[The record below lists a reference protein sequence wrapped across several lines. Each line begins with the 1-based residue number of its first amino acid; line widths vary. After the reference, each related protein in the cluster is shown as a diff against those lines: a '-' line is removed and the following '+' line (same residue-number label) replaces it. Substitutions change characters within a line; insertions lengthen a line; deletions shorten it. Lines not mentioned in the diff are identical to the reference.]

1 MKNTKK
7 PAQRQAIH
15 KRVHRHA
22 KLAVVPHVSNQFRP
36 HLVRWYGLAAIFV
49 VVFVAFAASNF
60 SSSGTVLGT
69 KANVT
74 ALGLLNDT
82 NTERTRQGEEA
93 LRYDEQ
99 LSSAAF
105 LKAQDMF
112 KQQYWAHTAPD
123 GTTPWKWF
131 GEAGYNYAFAG
142 ENLAKNFTTTQ
153 ATVTAWMASTHH
165 RENILN
171 PQYSDVGFAVM
182 DGILN
187 GKQTTIVVAL
197 YGTPAS
203 AVAGVAAQ
211 TSASGESAP
220 LSVVA
225 RFGVALQS
233 MTPAMLGSIALLFGG
248 AVVALVA
255 HAYRKQLPVAVR
267 RSWRYHHGL
276 YKSVGLMTVA
286 IVLVALYSGG
296 QI

>member
-7 PAQRQAIH
+7 PSRQTPIH
-15 KRVHRHA
+15 KRVHRRA
-22 KLAVVPHVSNQFRP
+22 KLAVMPHAANQFRP
-36 HLVRWYGLAAIFV
+36 HLVRWYGLVAILV
-49 VVFVAFAASNF
+49 VVVAAFASSNL
-60 SSSGTVLGT
+60 SSTGTVLGT
-69 KANVT
+69 KANIT

-82 NTERTRQGEEA
+82 NAERQSRGEPA

-112 KQQYWAHTAPD
+112 TQQYWAHTAPD

-131 GEAGYNYAFAG
+131 GEAGYNYAYAG

-171 PQYSDVGFAVM
+171 TNYTDVGFAVM
-182 DGILN
+182 DGVLN
-187 GKQTTIVVAL
+187 GKQTTLVVAL
-197 YGTPAS
+197 YGSPVS
-203 AVAGVAAQ
+203 SVAGAAARTA
-211 TSASGESAP
+211 TSVDGTAIGP
-220 LSVVA
+220 IA
-225 RFGVALQS
+225 RLGVALQS
-233 MTPAMLGSIALLFGG
+233 MTPAMLGSLMLLLGS
-248 AVVALVA
+248 AVVALTA
-255 HAYRKQLPVAVR
+255 HAYRRQLPLTVR